1 MAEQV
6 TLVGSLDQATSLRNP
21 AFSGDREDVGVLK
34 MKMMENIFYWF
45 AWLITKRKN
54 NLLHSILQ
62 LVKLKSVEI
71 VELKSTIITI
81 LNKKQHKIKQ

>member
-6 TLVGSLDQATSLRNP
+6 TLVGSLDQATRLRNP

-34 MKMMENIFYWF
+34 MMENIFYWF
-45 AWLITKRKN
+45 AWLITNRKN

-62 LVKLKSVEI
+62 LVK
-71 VELKSTIITI
+71 
-81 LNKKQHKIKQ
+81 

>member
-34 MKMMENIFYWF
+34 MKMMENIFY
-45 AWLITKRKN
+45 
-54 NLLHSILQ
+54 
-62 LVKLKSVEI
+62 
-71 VELKSTIITI
+71 
-81 LNKKQHKIKQ
+81 

>member
-1 MAEQV
+1 
-6 TLVGSLDQATSLRNP
+6 
-21 AFSGDREDVGVLK
+21 VGVLK

-62 LVKLKSVEI
+62 LVKLKSVEF

>member
-34 MKMMENIFYWF
+34 KKMMENIFY
-45 AWLITKRKN
+45 
-54 NLLHSILQ
+54 
-62 LVKLKSVEI
+62 
-71 VELKSTIITI
+71 
-81 LNKKQHKIKQ
+81 